1 MSCPDNLDTIRSQ
14 PLCQHLVN
22 AQSCRNPETW
32 YCCTWYTWYR
42 KTQYLTQSTIG
53 PLNLVPPSRI
63 YHSILSPASLVGL
76 LSGQVK
82 ILFRNAP
89 PIYRASVAAE
99 LALEESKTPQI
110 HVGTWQPLL
119 KRRAGVTLGGGG
131 GGIAGS
137 GHGENGDGGGGGG
150 GVIGLGYGGEEWEDV
165 QTTMARAHRF
175 VNGFRSVGIR
185 VDILSM
191 QTVTLPRNVKSAYAA
206 TFEGRPSSF
215 QQAVRL
221 WFSFPD
227 ERTVSLRKQP
237 TVEKLGLLHVD
248 TKGAGTIGSWVT
260 VAAADASPCADAGI
274 PVGENSILTHVN
286 GFDVSPA
293 AYRSLA
299 PLPFGEGQGW
309 AAAVLPALESGGGD
323 TITLTFV

>member
-1 MSCPDNLDTIRSQ
+1 MPPQTFS
-14 PLCQHLVN
+14 PL
-22 AQSCRNPETW
+22 
-32 YCCTWYTWYR
+32 
-42 KTQYLTQSTIG
+42 LTT
-53 PLNLVPPSRI
+53 LPPW
-63 YHSILSPASLVGL
+63 L
-76 LSGQVK
+76 LRRGQVK
-82 ILFRNAP
+82 ILFRHAP

-99 LALEESKTPQI
+99 LALEHSKTPHI

-131 GGIAGS
+131 D
-137 GHGENGDGGGGGG
+137 GENGGGGGG
-150 GVIGLGYGGEEWEDV
+150 RIGLGYGGEEWEDV

-185 VDILSM
+185 VDVLSM
-191 QTVTLPRNVKSAYAA
+191 QTVTLPRAISSAYAG
-206 TFEGRPSSF
+206 TFEGRPSTF

-221 WFSFPD
+221 WFSFPG
-227 ERTVSLRKQP
+227 ERTVSLQRQP
-237 TVEKLGLLHVD
+237 TLEKLGLLHVD
-248 TKGAGTIGSWVT
+248 TTGVGLGAWVT
-260 VAAADASPCADAGI
+260 VAAADASPCADAGV

-286 GFDVSPA
+286 GFDVSPP

-323 TITLTFV
+323 RITLTFI